1 MEYGAQ
7 QREAEGAMNHV
18 KPRVVF
24 SRCLGFEHCRYNG
37 NIIQEQAVE
46 HLKPFVEI
54 ETVCPEVEIGLGIP
68 RDPIRL
74 VGDPKEPRLVQPTTG
89 LDVTSRMQA
98 FADKWLHSLR
108 TPDGVILK
116 YGSPS
121 CGPREVKC
129 YVNEKRGAASTK
141 THGMFGGAVVERFP
155 ACVIEDEGRLK
166 NFDIR
171 QHFLTRLFT
180 QARFRELNEDPSMKR
195 LVGFHSRHKLLFMAY
210 NQTRMRALG
219 RVVANPDKQTLDVLL
234 SRYAAGLQE
243 ALAKAPRRVSAINVL
258 MHALGYVSEFLSATE
273 KAFFLDSLE
282 QYRNGHVPLSGP
294 TSLIR
299 SWIIRFDVEYLA
311 DQVYFEPYPQTLV
324 EVLDSGKGR
333 PL

>member
-1 MEYGAQ
+1 MD
-7 QREAEGAMNHV
+7 HV
-18 KPRVVF
+18 KPSVVF
-24 SRCLGFEHCRYNG
+24 SRCLGFEACRYNG

-74 VGDPKEPRLVQPTTG
+74 IGDPSSPSLVQPTTG
-89 LDVTSRMQA
+89 LDLTSRMQA
-98 FADKWLHSLR
+98 FAKHRLGSLHI
-108 TPDGVILK
+108 PDGFILK

-141 THGMFGGAVVERFP
+141 THGMFGGAVVEQFP
-155 ACVIEDEGRLK
+155 NCVIEDEGRLK
-166 NFDIR
+166 NFDVR
-171 QHFLTRLFT
+171 QHFLTRLFM
-180 QARFRELNEDPSMKR
+180 QARFRELQETPSMKHLIR
-195 LVGFHSRHKLLFMAY
+195 FHARHKLLFMAY
-210 NQTRMRALG
+210 NQSQMRVLG
-219 RVVANPDKQTLDVLL
+219 RIVANPDKQPLAMLL
-234 SRYAAGLQE
+234 ERYAEGLQE
-243 ALAKAPRRVSAINVL
+243 AFARAPRRVSAINVL
-258 MHALGYVSEFLSATE
+258 MHALGYVSDFLSTTE

-282 QYRNGHVPLSGP
+282 QYRSGHVPLSVP

-299 SWIIRFDVEYLA
+299 SWILRFDVEYLE
-311 DQVYFEPYPQTLV
+311 DQFYFEPYPQTLV

-333 PL
+333 TL

>member
-1 MEYGAQ
+1 MDH
-7 QREAEGAMNHV
+7 R

-37 NIIQEQAVE
+37 NIIEEPAVE

-74 VGDPKEPRLVQPTTG
+74 IGDPADPRLVQPTTG
-89 LDVTSRMQA
+89 LDVTSKMRT
-98 FADKWLHSLR
+98 FTDKRLR
-108 TPDGVILK
+108 VLRAPDGFILK
-116 YGSPS
+116 YSSPS

-141 THGMFGGAVVERFP
+141 TRGMFGGAVVERFP
-155 ACVIEDEGRLK
+155 SCAIEDEGRLK

-180 QARFRELNEDPSMKR
+180 RARFRGLREAPSMKG
-195 LVGFHSRHKLLFMAY
+195 LVAFHSEHKLLLMAY
-210 NQTRMRALG
+210 NQTKMCALG
-219 RVVANPDKQTLDVLL
+219 RMVANPEKQSLDVLL
-234 SRYAAGLQE
+234 KGYAKGLQD

-258 MHALGYVSEFLSATE
+258 MHALGYVSDSLSSAE

-282 QYRNGHVPLSGP
+282 QYRNGHVPLSVP
-294 TSLIR
+294 TSLMR
-299 SWIIRFDVEYLA
+299 SWIIRFDVSYLA
-311 DQVYFEPYPQTLV
+311 DQVYFEPYPQDLV

-333 PL
+333 KL

>member
-1 MEYGAQ
+1 MKHA
-7 QREAEGAMNHV
+7 

-37 NIIQEQAVE
+37 NIVQEPAVE

-74 VGDPKEPRLVQPTTG
+74 VGDSEEPRLIQPSTG
-89 LDVTSRMQA
+89 LDVTETMRG
-98 FADKWLHSLR
+98 FASDRLGRLAE
-108 TPDGVILK
+108 PDGFVLK

-141 THGMFGGAVVERFP
+141 THGVFGGAVIERFP
-155 ACVIEDEGRLK
+155 DSVVEDEGRLK

-180 QARFRELNEDPSMKR
+180 QARFQALRETPSMKG
-195 LVGFHSRHKLLFMAY
+195 LVAFHSQHKLLLMAY
-210 NQTRMRALG
+210 NQTKMRALG
-219 RVVANPDKQTLDVLL
+219 RIVANPDKLALDVLMAA
-234 SRYAAGLQE
+234 YAEDLRS
-243 ALAKAPRRVSAINVL
+243 ALGKVPRRVSAINVL
-258 MHALGYVSEFLSATE
+258 MHALGYVSDSLASAE

-282 QYRNGHVPLSGP
+282 QYRNGHVPLSVP
-294 TSLIR
+294 TSLMR
-299 SWIIRFDVEYLA
+299 SWIIRFEVDYLG
-311 DQVYFEPYPQTLV
+311 DQTYFEPYPQQLV
-324 EVLDSGKGR
+324 EVLDSGRGR
-333 PL
+333 KL

>member
-1 MEYGAQ
+1 
-7 QREAEGAMNHV
+7 MNHT

-37 NIIQEQAVE
+37 NIIQEEAVE

-74 VGDPKEPRLVQPTTG
+74 IGDVDTPRLVQPTTG
-89 LDVTSRMQA
+89 LDVTEKMQT
-98 FADKWLHSLR
+98 FATERLGRLAV
-108 TPDGVILK
+108 PDGFILK
-116 YGSPS
+116 FGSPS

-129 YVNEKRGAASTK
+129 YANEKKGSASTK
-141 THGMFGGAVVERFP
+141 THGMFGGAVAKRFP
-155 ACVIEDEGRLK
+155 DAAVEDEGRLK

-180 QARFRELNEDPSMKR
+180 LARFRGFRCEPSKKG
-195 LVGFHSRHKLLFMAY
+195 LVDFHSQHKLLLMAY
-210 NQTRMRALG
+210 NQTKLRDLG
-219 RVVANPDKQTLDVLL
+219 RLVANPEKRSLDAVLGD
-234 SRYAAGLQE
+234 YAIGLGD
-243 ALAKAPRRVSAINVL
+243 ALARAPRRVSAINVL
-258 MHALGYVSEFLSATE
+258 MHALGHVSDSLAAAE

-282 QYRNGHVPLSGP
+282 QYRNSHVPLSVP
-294 TSLIR
+294 TSLMR
-299 SWIIRFDVEYLA
+299 SWIIRFDVKYLA
-311 DQVYFEPYPQTLV
+311 DQFYFEPFPQELV

-333 PL
+333 KL